1 MSGAYSEIFSG
12 RGHQLSTIFLKVFFS
27 GRINLKQ
34 IEKQERH
41 DPQKI
46 FEILYSEMA
55 VLVFSEQFLG
65 KFCLQVLPLTPI
77 NCRHYKTLSPINYC
91 DELSSLVV
99 PLSKTWAYLRTKISF
114 FRDCGVH
121 SNVTKGGQLPPL

>member
-1 MSGAYSEIFSG
+1 MPGTYSEIFSG
-12 RGHQLSTIFLKVFFS
+12 RGHQLSTIFSKVLFL

-41 DPQKI
+41 DPQKN
-46 FEILYSEMA
+46 FEILCSVMA

-77 NCRHYKTLSPINYC
+77 NCRHNKTLSPTNYC

-99 PLSKTWAYLRTKISF
+99 PLSKTWAYLRTKTSIFS
-114 FRDCGVH
+114 
-121 SNVTKGGQLPPL
+121 